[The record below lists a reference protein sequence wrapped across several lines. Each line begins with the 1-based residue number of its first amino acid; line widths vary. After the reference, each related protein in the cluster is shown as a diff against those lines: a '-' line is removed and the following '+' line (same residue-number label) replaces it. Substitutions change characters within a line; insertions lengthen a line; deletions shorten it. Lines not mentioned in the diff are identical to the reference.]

1 MFSLDIDSVIFLVF
15 LVINVF
21 VGLYYARDISS
32 IKEYAVGNGSFS
44 ALTIAATLVATCISG
59 SSFFNR
65 ITEAYNNG
73 LYDVWATSGVA
84 VSLLIIGYFFAPRLG
99 EFLGKLS
106 IADAMGGLYGNKVR
120 VITAIAGCI
129 AAGGII
135 AVQLKVAG
143 RLIEYGFGVPS
154 IYGVVIA
161 ACIVGFYSSFG
172 GIKSVTFT
180 DILQLFTF
188 GTIIPT
194 LAFFI
199 FSNLDGATNIVNMFK
214 HNELFDYKKIFD
226 FSYDL
231 SMEYLLLFLFFLIP
245 DFNPAIF
252 QRVSMAKNTIQ
263 VQQSFSLAGFTY
275 LIIICTLAFIGML
288 VLGAKPG
295 LDSKD
300 LIKHI
305 ILDYSY
311 VGLKGLTL
319 AGVMAMVMSTADSF
333 INSTAVLLVHDV
345 CKPLKIT
352 AIKKEL
358 NVTRLA
364 SVFITIFAFCL
375 TLTEDNLR
383 KLMVAT
389 SSFYFP
395 IVSMPFMFSVFG
407 FRTSTKSVLIAMAA
421 GFSCIV
427 IWKLILKN
435 SDIESAV
442 LAVAINCIFLLGS
455 HYLLKQPGGWVGI
468 KDESYLISLKQQRR
482 RNIAK
487 FFYNLRHFN
496 FFNFLK
502 SSTSKSESSYI
513 AVGIFCIIATYA
525 AVFTLPENIS
535 SNYQNIIDVIY
546 PSMLFS
552 ATALLSY
559 PLWPVFIKRSNTI
572 VVVWNLVIF
581 YILICTCFFFA
592 MISNF
597 ASIQL
602 TLFMINLILISILL
616 RWELSLLMIIVG
628 TVITY
633 QFLNYYA
640 EEYILRDELQ
650 ELKFKAGYLLLLISG
665 ILVAFLKPKQE
676 AEALKEAKNSMLAE
690 QMDYK
695 DEELIRSMAIK
706 QEFINN
712 IGHEIRTPLTSI
724 TNIGRDLYEVYKDLS
739 PAQLESALQNISESS
754 ERLESFVNN
763 ILDLSNLSTLNYKL
777 NLSLIN
783 LRNLVLE
790 RVQRCKKLYLEEK
803 ELEIIVNVSDISCL
817 CDRHYIA
824 ATLDNLII
832 NAIKYSNIGQIII
845 NLEKKDNEIMFSIKD
860 QGIGVPQAELQSIFS
875 PFVESSKTKSN
886 AKGRGLG
893 LSLCKKAVELHGGKI
908 WAKSNETDGSAF
920 YFTLRDCS

>member
-1 MFSLDIDSVIFLVF
+1 
-15 LVINVF
+15 
-21 VGLYYARDISS
+21 
-32 IKEYAVGNGSFS
+32 
-44 ALTIAATLVATCISG
+44 
-59 SSFFNR
+59 
-65 ITEAYNNG
+65 
-73 LYDVWATSGVA
+73 
-84 VSLLIIGYFFAPRLG
+84 
-99 EFLGKLS
+99 
-106 IADAMGGLYGNKVR
+106 
-120 VITAIAGCI
+120 
-129 AAGGII
+129 
-135 AVQLKVAG
+135 
-143 RLIEYGFGVPS
+143 
-154 IYGVVIA
+154 
-161 ACIVGFYSSFG
+161 
-172 GIKSVTFT
+172 
-180 DILQLFTF
+180 
-188 GTIIPT
+188 
-194 LAFFI
+194 
-199 FSNLDGATNIVNMFK
+199 
-214 HNELFDYKKIFD
+214 
-226 FSYDL
+226 
-231 SMEYLLLFLFFLIP
+231 
-245 DFNPAIF
+245 
-252 QRVSMAKNTIQ
+252 
-263 VQQSFSLAGFTY
+263 
-275 LIIICTLAFIGML
+275 
-288 VLGAKPG
+288 
-295 LDSKD
+295 
-300 LIKHI
+300 
-305 ILDYSY
+305 
-311 VGLKGLTL
+311 
-319 AGVMAMVMSTADSF
+319 
-333 INSTAVLLVHDV
+333 
-345 CKPLKIT
+345 
-352 AIKKEL
+352 
-358 NVTRLA
+358 
-364 SVFITIFAFCL
+364 
-375 TLTEDNLR
+375 
-383 KLMVAT
+383 
-389 SSFYFP
+389 
-395 IVSMPFMFSVFG
+395 
-407 FRTSTKSVLIAMAA
+407 MAA